1 MKTASTTIRTLIV
14 DDHPVVRVGLK
25 SMLSRQ
31 PGIFVAGAVSGGKEA
46 ISFLERSPVDVVLL
60 DLRMPAISGIET
72 LRTLRELHIQ
82 PRAIVLSSFESDQEI
97 YQAVEAGAHGYL
109 LKDMPSEIICAAI
122 RTIVSGGTYFP
133 PGIAKRLA
141 ERRLKADL
149 SAREIEILQ
158 LVAKGL
164 TNKQIGKMLNISQ
177 FTVRNHVNHIA
188 TKLDAN
194 DRTQA
199 AFIALRSGILTVSN

>member
-1 MKTASTTIRTLIV
+1 MHPKTV
-14 DDHPVVRVGLK
+14 
-25 SMLSRQ
+25 
-31 PGIFVAGAVSGGKEA
+31 
-46 ISFLERSPVDVVLL
+46 
-60 DLRMPAISGIET
+60 
-72 LRTLRELHIQ
+72 
-82 PRAIVLSSFESDQEI
+82 VLSSFESDQEI

-109 LKDMPSEIICAAI
+109 LKDMPGETICAAI

-164 TNKQIGKMLNISQ
+164 TNKQIGRMLNISQ

-188 TKLDAN
+188 TKLDAS

-199 AFIALRSGILTVSN
+199 AFIALQAGILTISN